1 MPFDIG
7 PHKDV
12 PPVDLNSLE
21 QRLANVEEWI
31 HAKSNKPNAKR
42 ATTTAATTPTET
54 E

>member
-7 PHKDV
+7 PHKDA

-31 HAKSNKPNAKR
+31 HAKSNKSNAKR
-42 ATTTAATTPTET
+42 ATAATTPTET